1 MASHDNNQPSSAML
15 WTIIPASFLLAL
27 YFIGQND
34 KTVAH
39 KERLSGAVPVAEKKV
54 EMVVHHAAADTTAH
68 PADTTVHAVE
78 APAAESHAAPAHH

>member
-15 WTIIPASFLLAL
+15 WIIIPASFLLAL

-39 KERLSGAVPVAEKKV
+39 KERLSGAVPVSEKKV
-54 EMVVHHAAADTTAH
+54 EMVIHHEAADTTGHA
-68 PADTTVHAVE
+68 ADTTGHAVE
-78 APAAESHAAPAHH
+78 APAAEMHAEPAHH